1 MVLKPSSKTVAAK
14 NIVKSKAVPKKPV
27 SSALPSEKNDLQKTI
42 DLHTKDLQKLN
53 AMFSVL
59 NSELKEIKKSIGAQ
73 HDAKNEN
80 KSNTAMTSATTAR
93 GKALVKTVPKI
104 PVVTSAKSARDESSK
119 FILGDLIVIPNDIA
133 NRINSLTSK
142 KRVTQTQLGK
152 EVEMSQKEIHEIVTR
167 KIKEISKEKIDRI
180 NAALNKYET
189 K

>member
-1 MVLKPSSKTVAAK
+1 MAVKPSSKTVAASRA
-14 NIVKSKAVPKKPV
+14 VKPKTVPKKPV
-27 SSALPSEKNDLQKTI
+27 SSALPSEKNDLQGII
-42 DLHTKDLQKLN
+42 DLHTKHLQKLD

-59 NSELKEIKKSIGAQ
+59 NTELKDIKKRIDAQ
-73 HDAKNEN
+73 QDVKNEK

-93 GKALVKTVPKI
+93 GKALVKAVPKSA
-104 PVVTSAKSARDESSK
+104 VVTSAKSALDESSK

-142 KRVTQTQLGK
+142 KRVTQTDLGK

-167 KIKEISKEKIDRI
+167 KIKELSKEKIDLI
-180 NAALNKYET
+180 YVALKKYET